1 MRLKLSEW
9 RKHPKLVQFKKVLMA
24 IRLPLFEN
32 VPLYLIIRFYLKEL
46 LLSDI
51 PNRASALSFNFF
63 LALFPATIFLFSLI
77 PYIPIQHLEVH
88 IFYFF
93 KDILPQNAFLAVE
106 STIIDISTIQQGNL
120 LSIGAALALFFS
132 SNGVNAIIDSFNKDY
147 SIFVQRSFL
156 RKRLLALG
164 LTLVE
169 SLILL
174 IATALLIGGE
184 WLIDYMKETGFLM
197 PGFWTLLFQASRI
210 LLTAFLIFL
219 GIAILF
225 YFGPSTHQRWR
236 FFSAGA
242 SLATT
247 LFILFSEAFS
257 WYVSHFGQYNKLYGS
272 LGTLIVFMLWLY
284 FNSISLLIG
293 FELNTSIYTQ
303 KEEFGNANV

>member
-1 MRLKLSEW
+1 MWKKQLAIWKQHPYVERL
-9 RKHPKLVQFKKVLMA
+9 RKTLLA
-24 IRLPLFEN
+24 IKLPLFEN
-32 VPLYLIIRFYLKEL
+32 VPLYFIIKFYLKEL

-77 PYIPIQHLEVH
+77 PYIPIPNLDVH
-88 IFYFF
+88 IFFFF
-93 KDILPQNAFLAVE
+93 KDILPENAFLAIE
-106 STIIDISTIQQGNL
+106 STIIDIATNQQGNL

-132 SNGVNAIIDSFNKDY
+132 SNGVHALIESFNKDY
-147 SIFVQRSFL
+147 PIFFQRSFL
-156 RKRLLALG
+156 KKRLLALG

-174 IATALLIGGE
+174 IASALLIGGE

-197 PGFWTLLFQASRI
+197 PGFWTFILQASRI

-219 GIAILF
+219 AIALLF

-284 FNSISLLIG
+284 FNAISILIG

-303 KEEFGNANV
+303 KDLFNKD

>member
-1 MRLKLSEW
+1 MWKKQVKRWKAHPSVEQV
-9 RKHPKLVQFKKVLMA
+9 RKALLA

-32 VPLYLIIRFYLKEL
+32 VPLYFIIKFYLKEL

-63 LALFPATIFLFSLI
+63 LALFPATIFLFTLI
-77 PYIPIQHLEVH
+77 PYIPIPNLEVH
-88 IFYFF
+88 LFFFF
-93 KDILPQNAFLAVE
+93 KDILPENAFLAVE
-106 STIIDISTIQQGNL
+106 STIIDIATIQQGNL
-120 LSIGAALALFFS
+120 LSIGAVLALYFS
-132 SNGVNAIIDSFNKDY
+132 SNGVHALIDAFNKDY
-147 SIFVQRSFL
+147 PIFVQRSFIK
-156 RKRLLALG
+156 KRLIALG
-164 LTLVE
+164 LTLIE
-169 SLILL
+169 SFILL

-184 WLIDYMKETGFLM
+184 WLIDFMREKGFLM
-197 PGFWTLLFQASRI
+197 PGFWTFLFQASRI

-219 GIAILF
+219 GIALLF
-225 YFGPSTHQRWR
+225 YFGPSTHKRWR

-303 KEEFGNANV
+303 KEAHLHD

>member
-1 MRLKLSEW
+1 MWKKQLAIWKQHPYVERL
-9 RKHPKLVQFKKVLMA
+9 RKTLLA
-24 IRLPLFEN
+24 IKLPLFEN
-32 VPLYLIIRFYLKEL
+32 VPLYFIIKFYLKEL

-77 PYIPIQHLEVH
+77 PYIPIPNLDVH
-88 IFYFF
+88 IFFFF
-93 KDILPQNAFLAVE
+93 KDILPENAFLAIE
-106 STIIDISTIQQGNL
+106 STIIDIATNQQGNL

-132 SNGVNAIIDSFNKDY
+132 SNGVHALIESFNKDY
-147 SIFVQRSFL
+147 PIFFQRSFL
-156 RKRLLALG
+156 KKRLLALG

-174 IATALLIGGE
+174 IASALLIGGE
-184 WLIDYMKETGFLM
+184 WLIDFMKETGFLM
-197 PGFWTLLFQASRI
+197 PGFWTFILQASRI

-219 GIAILF
+219 AIALLF

-284 FNSISLLIG
+284 FNAISILIG

-303 KEEFGNANV
+303 KDLFNKD